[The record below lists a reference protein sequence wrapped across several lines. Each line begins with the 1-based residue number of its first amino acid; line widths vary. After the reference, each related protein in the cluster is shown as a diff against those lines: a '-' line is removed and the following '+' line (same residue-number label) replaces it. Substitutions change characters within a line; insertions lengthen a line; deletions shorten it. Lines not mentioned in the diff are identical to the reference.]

1 MLSRFHPIPERHG
14 QTDRHNCYID
24 IVIKNVNHLV
34 LRYCCCS
41 AVFAMMFVC
50 FELSN
55 NVRSFVRILAT
66 SVIRAGGRL
75 CDNIRQVAHLAAWSV
90 GRG

>member
-55 NVRSFVRILAT
+55 NVRSFVRIF
-66 SVIRAGGRL
+66 SNV
-75 CDNIRQVAHLAAWSV
+75 SY
-90 GRG
+90 